1 MAIQLRRSQ
10 IINAAIN
17 ADKMDL
23 SSGTFNFSSAVL
35 QAATPSADAH
45 VATKGYVDGLVQ
57 GLDIKDSV
65 KAATTANITLS
76 GTQTIDTISCLADD
90 RVLVKNQSTPSQNG
104 LYLVKAGTWVR
115 TDDLEAGADAAGAF
129 TFVEQ
134 GAVNGENGFVCT
146 SNKGAA
152 VVGTDALTF
161 AQFNAA
167 GQITAGAALTKT
179 GNQLDVAVDDASI
192 EVASDALRVKAA
204 GISNDMLA
212 GSISADKLAGSIG
225 NAKLSNSS
233 VSFGGVSVALG
244 ASDATPAFDLADA
257 TNYPTSALV
266 GTITNAQLAGSIA
279 ASKLAGSIGNDKLSN
294 SAVSIGGVSVALG
307 GSVAQPAL
315 DLTNATAYPT
325 SSLTGTITNAQLAGS
340 IAASKLAG
348 SIGNDKLSNS
358 TISGI
363 ALGSNLNDL
372 TVDDSSLQ
380 LDSGTTYTGAA
391 AKTISIKP
399 LGVTAAML
407 AGSIGNDKLSNS
419 AVSLGGVSV
428 ALGGAVAQPSFD
440 LTNATNYPTSSLI
453 GTITNA
459 QLAGSIDE
467 SKLSS
472 GIPIEKIQL
481 QTNWDALSPDGSA
494 TNFDLSR
501 TIPQGFDLVIVVRN
515 GVVQKQV
522 ASSPSADEYTV
533 NRNGGAG
540 GVGRVTMGSAVPSG
554 EDLRVFYMSA

>member
-104 LYLVKAGTWVR
+104 LYLVKSGSWVR

-233 VSFGGVSVALG
+233 VS
-244 ASDATPAFDLADA
+244 
-257 TNYPTSALV
+257 
-266 GTITNAQLAGSIA
+266 
-279 ASKLAGSIGNDKLSN
+279 
-294 SAVSIGGVSVALG
+294 IGGVSVALG

-391 AKTISIKP
+391 AKTISIKA
-399 LGVTAAML
+399 LGVTAGML

-428 ALGGAVAQPSFD
+428 ALGGAVSQPSFD
-440 LTNATNYPTSSLI
+440 LTNATNYPTSSLT

-481 QTNWDALSPDGSA
+481 QTNWDSLSPNGSA

-501 TIPQGFDLVIVVRN
+501 TIPQGFDVVVLVRN

-533 NRNGGAG
+533 SRNGGSG
-540 GVGRVTMGSAVPSG
+540 GVARVTMGSAVPSG